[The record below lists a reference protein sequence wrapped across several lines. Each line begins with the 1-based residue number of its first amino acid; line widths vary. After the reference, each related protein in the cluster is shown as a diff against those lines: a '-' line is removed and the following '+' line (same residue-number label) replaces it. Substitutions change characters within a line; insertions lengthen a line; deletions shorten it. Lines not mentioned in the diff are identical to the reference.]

1 MVLSNKG
8 NQMTNEQIADRV
20 AAFLAKG
27 NAVTMV
33 KPRIVHPSKQLDKR
47 VVRAVQRAA

>member
-1 MVLSNKG
+1 
-8 NQMTNEQIADRV
+8 MTNDQIANAV

-27 NAVTMV
+27 NAVTIV

-47 VVRAVQRAA
+47 VVRAAQRAA